1 MPVITLNAEF
11 SFDIADIDDE
21 TLGREVRRRDEL
33 WKKIESAILED
44 KTVSID
50 DFSSQD
56 LIAELQER
64 SVETPRHWDV
74 DLYRMI
80 AEGRNSDALDLLY
93 KNSTERLAPPSTETG
108 IADLLAGRKASS
120 NVRN

>member
-11 SFDIADIDDE
+11 SFDIAEVDDD

-33 WKKIESAILED
+33 WAKIEGAILED

-56 LIAELQER
+56 LIAALQER

-80 AEGRNSDALDLLY
+80 AEGRNADALDLLY
-93 KNSTERLAPPSTETG
+93 RNSTEGLAPPV
-108 IADLLAGRKASS
+108 D
-120 NVRN
+120 RNRYRRSHLRQEGFHPCS